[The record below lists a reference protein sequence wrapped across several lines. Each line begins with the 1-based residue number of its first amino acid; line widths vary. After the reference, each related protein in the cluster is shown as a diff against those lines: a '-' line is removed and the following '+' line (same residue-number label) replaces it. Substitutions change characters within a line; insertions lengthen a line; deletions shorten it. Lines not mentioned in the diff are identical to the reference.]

1 MVVFRCGLPGGPAVS
16 RVEKASK
23 RGADCAT
30 THFQPMAGGH
40 AKGQI
45 QRHDTVKRSC
55 VQWMVTGQSG
65 VSGKNAQE
73 AVGMATKPGP
83 ELAVTRRLNT
93 AAGHVRGKRWKP
105 SCVTLGL
112 AQFMECGVFG
122 SLGVRAAKVV
132 EKAVRQEQ
140 DFATTHHHHLVEP
153 TAVEQKPRCKSAM
166 RETVQLTASGRLG
179 PVGAPAQC
187 PVAEEPGRERG
198 PALTPHHS
206 MEEASVKGVMS
217 RVIFAIVILVQP
229 MVTGALG
236 AAGVHAAELAM
247 EGRCEDTAR
256 VTTHIPPMEEEPA
269 GGQIPRCRGATL
281 TCVLWME
288 AGEHGIAGATVLSLA
303 EEVKGCG
310 SGYVTIQC
318 HPKVA
323 VPVQEMPLRC
333 PDAIRRHV
341 QVDPSEPEGV
351 LLGILMMWS
360 LESHS
365 LMPQ

>member
-1 MVVFRCGLPGGPAVS
+1 MS

-30 THFQPMAGGH
+30 THFQPMVGGH
-40 AKGQI
+40 AEGQI

-55 VQWMVTGQSG
+55 VQWMGTGQNG

-73 AVGMATKPGP
+73 AVAMATKPGP
-83 ELAVTRRLNT
+83 ELAVTRRRST
-93 AAGHVRGKRWKP
+93 AGGHVRGVRWKP

-112 AQFMECGVFG
+112 AQFMECGAFG
-122 SLGVRAAKVV
+122 SLGVHAAKVV

-140 DFATTHHHHLVEP
+140 DFATTHHHHLVAP
-153 TAVEQKPRCKSAM
+153 TAAEQKPRCKCAM

-198 PALTPHHS
+198 PALTLHHS

-256 VTTHIPPMEEEPA
+256 VTTHVPPMEEEPV
-269 GGQIPRCRGATL
+269 GGQIPRSRGATL

-288 AGEHGIAGATVLSLA
+288 VGEHGIAGATVLSLA

-323 VPVQEMPLRC
+323 VPVQEIALRY

-351 LLGILMMWS
+351 LLGILMMLS